1 MFWKCLVNNISFLI
15 VLSYLYSLI
24 YQKFKNVNE
33 IKYALSSGMLFGLIA
48 LAAMLTPMHYLPG
61 IIFDGRSIIIS
72 LGAFFG
78 GPLAAVV
85 IIIITATYRYFL
97 GGSGAIVGCMVIIS
111 SAVIGIIYRYF
122 LTPEKARKIICLY
135 LLGLTVHICML
146 LLMLALPERAGIKV
160 IYDLGIQILLFY
172 PLATVIVAKMLID
185 RKDFID
191 SLEKLTE
198 SEERYRL
205 LIKNQIDLLVK
216 MDTQGRFLFVDPSY
230 AETFGKKEEELLGK
244 EFMPL
249 VHPEDIELA
258 KKSREELY
266 KPPYTCYYEQR
277 TKTVSGWRWLAWKD
291 KAILDNE
298 GKVSEIVGIGR
309 DITEQKK
316 IEEELRKLKDDLEI
330 KVAQRTAQLEA
341 KNRDL
346 EAFTHLVSHDLRA
359 PLRIINGFVNILL
372 EDYTSKL
379 DEEGK
384 RIGRIIK
391 ENTINMGNLINSL
404 LDLSRVTRKG
414 LDKSWIDMKG
424 LFRTIYFEVTDQFQ
438 RNKIKFVVNELKDC
452 FADPTLMRQ
461 VITNLLSNAVKFT
474 SQTEVPIIE
483 VKCHQKNQKLIYEI
497 KDNGVGFD
505 MKYKDKLFNAFQR
518 LHNIKEFSGTGIG
531 LAIVQRIINA
541 HGGEVGAEGEVGK
554 GAMFWFSL
562 PLNPS
567 DEK

>member
-1 MFWKCLVNNISFLI
+1 MFWKGLVNNISFLI

-33 IKYALSSGMLFGLIA
+33 IKYALSSGILFGLIA
-48 LAAMLTPMHYLPG
+48 LAAMLTPMPYLPG
-61 IIFDGRSIIIS
+61 IIFDGRSIVIS
-72 LGAFFG
+72 LGAFFN
-78 GPLAAVV
+78 GPLAAIVIVV
-85 IIIITATYRYFL
+85 ITATYRYFL
-97 GGSGAIVGCMVIIS
+97 GGSGAIVGCMVVIS
-111 SAVIGIIYRYF
+111 SAVIGIIYRHF
-122 LTPEKARKIICLY
+122 LTPEKARKIIYLY
-135 LLGLTVHICML
+135 LFGLTVHICML
-146 LLMLALPERAGIKV
+146 LLMLELPERAGIKV
-160 IYDLGIQILLFY
+160 IHDLGIPILLFY

-185 RKDFID
+185 RKDYID
-191 SLEKLTE
+191 SLQKLKE

-205 LIKNQIDLLVK
+205 LIDNQIDLLVK
-216 MDTQGRFLFVDPSY
+216 MDTQGRFLFISPSY
-230 AETFGKKEEELLGK
+230 GETFGKKEEELLGN

-249 VHPEDIELA
+249 VHPEDIKLT
-258 KKSREELY
+258 KKSLEKLN

-277 TKTVSGWRWLAWKD
+277 VKTVSGWRWFAWKN

-316 IEEELRKLKDDLEI
+316 IEEELRRLKDDLEI
-330 KVAQRTAQLEA
+330 MVEQRTAQLEA
-341 KNRDL
+341 KNREL
-346 EAFTHLVSHDLRA
+346 EAFTHSVSHDLRA
-359 PLRIINGFVNILL
+359 PLRVINGFVNILL

-384 RIGRIIK
+384 RICGIIK
-391 ENTINMGNLINSL
+391 ENTTNMGILINSL
-404 LDLSRVTRKG
+404 LDLSKVTRKE

-424 LFRTIYFEVTDQFQ
+424 LFRAVYFEITDESQ
-438 RNKIKFVVNELKDC
+438 RNKIKFIVNELKDC

-474 SQTEVPIIE
+474 SKTKVPVIE

-497 KDNGVGFD
+497 RDNGVGFD
-505 MKYKDKLFNAFQR
+505 MKYKDKLFNVFQR

-531 LAIVQRIINA
+531 LAIVQRIIQA

-562 PLNPS
+562 PSEPFN
-567 DEK
+567 